1 MFSLRILRSI
11 SRKPLLLKFRGLG
24 EDLVNCP
31 AAAPGALH
39 EFSRATFDL
48 GTAAKVATDGR
59 MVGFGASAGRVH
71 GPEG

>member
-1 MFSLRILRSI
+1 MELEDAS
-11 SRKPLLLKFRGLG
+11 KFRGWVLLKTRTP
-24 EDLVNCP
+24 EVLVNCP